1 MLQVPENILEVF
13 NELIIELSWKYLQSN
28 RP

>member
-13 NELIIELSWKYLQSN
+13 YELIIELSWKYLLSN